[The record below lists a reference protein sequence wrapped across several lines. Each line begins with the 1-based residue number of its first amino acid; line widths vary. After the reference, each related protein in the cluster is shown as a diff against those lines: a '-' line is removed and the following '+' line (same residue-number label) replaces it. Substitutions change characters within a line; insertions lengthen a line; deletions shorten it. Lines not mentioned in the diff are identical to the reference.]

1 RGVLIEESLRRQDD
15 AAEAKAAL
23 RRLLVDERFLNRV
36 RVVRRTETFERGD
49 LGAVHRADR
58 RDARADRAAADDD
71 RAGAALPEA
80 AAEFRAPK
88 REIVAQDVEQRRG
101 RVDDLALQDRKSTRL
116 NSRHGSNSYAVFC
129 LKKQMRQKP
138 YIL

>member
-1 RGVLIEESLRRQDD
+1 GVDRPQHPRVREAAAQHAGQRLLNLGVARRGVLIEESLRRQDD

-88 REIVAQDVEQRRG
+88 REIVAQD
-101 RVDDLALQDRKSTRL
+101 
-116 NSRHGSNSYAVFC
+116 
-129 LKKQMRQKP
+129 
-138 YIL
+138 